1 VVVKLYAHSY
11 LFRQLIRRD
20 IQAKHKG
27 TLGGG
32 VWLVAQP
39 LLMLAIYT
47 LVFGLVFQPKW
58 SGAGSIWDFSLI
70 LFLGKIPYIYIL
82 ETLGRAPSLMASNAN
97 YVKRTQFPLGLL
109 VLMSHA
115 TALFVVMVSFLV
127 WFIFFVAIKADL
139 PSPTSLLLPLIY
151 LPMCLAATGLSYFLS
166 SLGAYFK
173 DVGQV
178 VQPVLFSMMFLSPVF
193 YPISVSP
200 GWMRTFLRINPMSQ
214 AIEQSRSVMYFAQE
228 MDWAWWAAH
237 MAGGLIVLA
246 LGYLW
251 FRKTRG
257 GFAEV
262 L

>member
-1 VVVKLYAHSY
+1 MVGKLYAHSY
-11 LFRQLIRRD
+11 LLRQLVRRD
-20 IQAKHKG
+20 IQSKHKG

-70 LFLGKIPYIYIL
+70 LFLGKIPYIYVL
-82 ETLGRAPSLMASNAN
+82 ETVGRAPSLIVANAN
-97 YVKRTQFPLGLL
+97 YVKRTQFPLEIL
-109 VLMSHA
+109 VLMSQA
-115 TALFVVMVSFLV
+115 TALFVALVSLLV
-127 WFIFFVAIKADL
+127 WFLFYAVIKGGL
-139 PSPTSLLLPLIY
+139 PNPASLLLPLIY
-151 LPMCLAATGLSYFLS
+151 LPMCLAVTGLSYLLS

-173 DVGQV
+173 DVGQI

-193 YPISVSP
+193 YPISESP
-200 GWMRTFLRINPMSQ
+200 GWMRTFLRANPMSQ
-214 AIEQSRSVMYFAQE
+214 AIEQSRSVLYFAQA
-228 MDWAWWAAH
+228 MDWAWWAVH
-237 MAGGLIVLA
+237 MLGGLMVLA